1 MLVVCEVLMPG
12 EIGETA
18 GVVLGD
24 VEEELEDGRMMMA
37 NVDIDVTVTSGVVG
51 LALVEV
57 V

>member
-1 MLVVCEVLMPG
+1 MFVVCEVLMPG

-37 NVDIDVTVTSGVVG
+37 KVDIDVTVTSGVVG
-51 LALVEV
+51 LALMEGV
-57 V
+57 